1 MLGAIIGDII
11 GSRFE
16 FNNTSDYG
24 VELFDVD
31 SSFTDDTICTVAIAD
46 AILKGI
52 SYKDSVL
59 HWCKKYP
66 HPKGAYGGSF
76 FRWLLSKDHQPYYSF
91 GNGAAMRVSPI
102 AWAFNN
108 IQEVQRQAIETAAFS
123 HNHPEGL
130 IGAMSVAEA
139 IFMLRTSPNKEKD
152 DAAEMVARHYYGFNY
167 ESLIPRK
174 GVFDET
180 CQHCVPL
187 AFFLVQDSR
196 NFEDAIRRAI
206 SWGGDSDTIGAI
218 VGSMA
223 EARFGI
229 DDDFKTLAFDF
240 LPKEMQDVVNEF
252 QSKFCTNHEK

>member
-16 FNNTSDYG
+16 FNNTNDYG
-24 VELFDVD
+24 VELFDIE

-46 AILKGI
+46 AILRGI
-52 SYKDSVL
+52 SYKDSIL

-66 HPKGAYGGSF
+66 NPKGSYGASF
-76 FRWLLSKDHQPYYSF
+76 GLWLSSKSHEPYNSY
-91 GNGAAMRVSPI
+91 GNGAAMRVSPV
-102 AWAFNN
+102 AWAFNT

-130 IGAMSVAEA
+130 LGAMSIAEA
-139 IFMLRTSPNKEKD
+139 IWLLRTSPNKEKE

-167 ESLIPRK
+167 DCLMPNK

-180 CQHCVPL
+180 CQHSVPL
-187 AFFLVQDSR
+187 AFFIVQDSK

-206 SWGGDSDTIGAI
+206 SWGGDSDTVGAI
-218 VGSMA
+218 VGSLA
-223 EARFGI
+223 EAKWGI
-229 DDDFKTLAFDF
+229 PADFKTLAFDF
-240 LPKEMQDVVNEF
+240 LPDEMQEVVTEF
-252 QSKFCTNHEK
+252 QEKYVHYSD